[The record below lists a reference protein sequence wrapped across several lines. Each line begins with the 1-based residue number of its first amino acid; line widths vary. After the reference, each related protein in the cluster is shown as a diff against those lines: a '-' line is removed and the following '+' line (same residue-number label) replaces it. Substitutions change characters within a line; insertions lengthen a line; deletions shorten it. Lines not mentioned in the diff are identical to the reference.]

1 MVEGGAIPHRTV
13 YQTVM
18 MLPMVQLQ
26 ELQSIPESM
35 LSLFSLRRNENRYL
49 AVVVMVSLLQAPGQ
63 VQVPLGFKV
72 NPDEPEA
79 AEALLRSPIDGWVGP
94 RLLRLFSWRKDQG
107 RAQQ

>member
-35 LSLFSLRRNENRYL
+35 LSLFSLQRNEYRCL
-49 AVVVMVSLLQAPGQ
+49 AVFVMVS
-63 VQVPLGFKV
+63 
-72 NPDEPEA
+72 
-79 AEALLRSPIDGWVGP
+79 
-94 RLLRLFSWRKDQG
+94 
-107 RAQQ
+107 

>member
-13 YQTVM
+13 YETVM

-94 RLLRLFSWRKDQG
+94 RLLRLFSWRKDV